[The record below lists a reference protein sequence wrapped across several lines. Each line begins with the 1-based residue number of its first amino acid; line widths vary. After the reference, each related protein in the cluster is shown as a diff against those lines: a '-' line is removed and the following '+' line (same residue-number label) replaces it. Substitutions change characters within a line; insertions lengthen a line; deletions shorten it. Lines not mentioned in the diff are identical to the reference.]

1 MMMKV
6 AIIGSRSYTNK
17 RKIKDFV
24 FKLKEKVGDDLVI
37 VSGGAKQ
44 GSDKYAKQ
52 FALEFDINYSE
63 FPPYHEPHNQ
73 HCVYGAFRYNKIYSV
88 GNYHKRNKDL
98 VDYSD
103 NVVAFCTEGKV
114 TDGTSS
120 ALKYSKKID
129 KKVIIFD

>member
-1 MMMKV
+1 MKV

-52 FALEFDINYSE
+52 YALEFDIDYSE
-63 FPPYHEPHNQ
+63 FPPYHESHNQ
-73 HCVYGAFRYNKIYSV
+73 HCVHGAFRYNKQYSV

-103 NVVAFCTEGKV
+103 NVVAFCTDGEV
-114 TDGTSS
+114 TNGTLS
-120 ALKYSKKID
+120 ALKYSHKIEKKYIIID
-129 KKVIIFD
+129 

>member
-1 MMMKV
+1 MMKV

-52 FALEFDINYSE
+52 YALEFDIDYSE
-63 FPPYHEPHNQ
+63 FPPYHESHNQ
-73 HCVYGAFRYNKIYSV
+73 HCVHGAFRYNKQYSV

-103 NVVAFCTEGKV
+103 NVVAFCTDGEV
-114 TDGTSS
+114 TNGTLS

-129 KKVIIFD
+129 KKAIIFD